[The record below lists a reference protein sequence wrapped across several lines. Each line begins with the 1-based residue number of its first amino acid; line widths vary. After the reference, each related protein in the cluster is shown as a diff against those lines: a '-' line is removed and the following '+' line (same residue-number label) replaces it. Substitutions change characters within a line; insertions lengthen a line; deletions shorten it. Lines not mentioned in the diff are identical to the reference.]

1 MYLRTRKIEGHGMEP
16 LTMTPEREFEIREAA
31 IKRGGFMDGLRMRA
45 LLAEIDALRKLV
57 EARAPDPSVTP
68 LSK

>member
-1 MYLRTRKIEGHGMEP
+1 MEP

>member
-1 MYLRTRKIEGHGMEP
+1 
-16 LTMTPEREFEIREAA
+16 MTPEREFEIREAA

-57 EARAPDPSVTP
+57 DARAPDPSVTP